1 MRKTIFLILIGLLLF
16 GCGKSSK
23 ESARYTE
30 FDNVITSG
38 KPLAMGDERD
48 VYLFCDSENWT
59 ALKPF
64 IQSSIERELIL
75 VYPEQYFNLIPTK
88 LSELS
93 KYENYRNLLF
103 IGDLESGGKVS
114 RHMQEVLAQDFITRV
129 KQSGGDLFVAKNFA
143 SRDQLTM
150 FILGSNPLN
159 LGKIGALQSDKVFD
173 LLIKRYA
180 LRQGYQAYQQPV
192 IPSTFFEPY
201 PFSLQIPNNY
211 SLFSNDKL
219 GRFLSFIYRAR
230 AEDREIPDKYISVY
244 YEDMP
249 ENELDFEWLIAKRQ
263 ALGEKHFEGDVFDEE
278 TVRKERTQLAG
289 HEALRIVGAWTNEK
303 HLIGGPF
310 QSYAFWHEG
319 RAYIVDNIVF
329 FPAGEKLPVMI
340 ELYVIS
346 NSIKIK

>member
-1 MRKTIFLILIGLLLF
+1 MRKFIFILIIGLLLF
-16 GCGKSSK
+16 GCGKSQK

-30 FDNVITSG
+30 FDDVISSG

-48 VYLFCDSENWT
+48 VYLFCDRENWT

-64 IQSSIERELIL
+64 IQSSIERELVL
-75 VYPEQYFNLIPTK
+75 VYPERYFNLIPTDI
-88 LSELS
+88 SELA
-93 KYENYRNLLF
+93 KYDNYRNLLF
-103 IGDLESGGKVS
+103 IGDLESDGRVS
-114 RHMQEVLAQDFITRV
+114 QHIQAVVAKDFISRV

-150 FILGSNPLN
+150 FLLGSSPMN
-159 LGKIGALQSDKVFD
+159 LQKIGALQSDKIFD

-180 LRQGYQAYQQPV
+180 LRQGHQAYQQPV

-201 PFSLQIPNNY
+201 PFSLQIPNTF
-211 SLFSNDKL
+211 SLYSNDKL

-230 AEDREIPDKYISVY
+230 AENREIPDKYINVY

-249 ENELDFEWLIAKRQ
+249 QDELSFEWLIAKRQ
-263 ALGEKHFEGDVFDEE
+263 ELGKKHFEGDVFDEE
-278 TVRKERTQLAG
+278 TVRKERTKLAG
-289 HEALRIVGAWTNEK
+289 YEAWRLVGAWKNEK
-303 HLIGGPF
+303 HLIGGAF

-319 RAYIVDNIVF
+319 KAYIVDNSVY
-329 FPAGEKLPVMI
+329 FPAGDKLPTLI